1 LTLNASIK
9 FQCCENIPEQITEI
23 LSTGRNSRYYALRE
37 KLRTRTTNRCLNSE
51 KRDRPGIIPKG
62 IGTQDFICMVT
73 LATLQIQFADSS
85 VSSITYETT
94 SSLNLCDSSEMQAL
108 ATQAR
113 VGLRLQIQPLPNRSL
128 GAVQVVLCEDD
139 YPGWMDLQDLD
150 KIQPA
155 ATPYHPPSPSLAE
168 IQAQIPNAIA
178 FAQAAMTQPNI
189 YLWGGTIGPN
199 YDCSGLVQ
207 HAFSTQGIWLPRDA
221 YQQESFVQPITNPGD
236 RPKDFQA
243 VLEPGDLIF
252 FGTPVKAT
260 HVAIYLGNG
269 TYIHSSGKD
278 QGRNGIGIDTLTAD
292 ADLVS
297 CNYYTQVRGAGRV
310 VQSYQPGDKPW
321 TKTMP

>member
-1 LTLNASIK
+1 
-9 FQCCENIPEQITEI
+9 
-23 LSTGRNSRYYALRE
+23 
-37 KLRTRTTNRCLNSE
+37 
-51 KRDRPGIIPKG
+51 
-62 IGTQDFICMVT
+62 MVT
-73 LATLQIQFADSS
+73 LEQIQFADLSA
-85 VSSITYETT
+85 SSITYETT
-94 SSLNLCDSSEMQAL
+94 SPLNLYDSSEMKAL

-113 VGLRLQIQPLPNRSL
+113 ISLRLQVQPFLEKPL
-128 GAVQVVLCEDD
+128 GAIQVVLCEDD
-139 YPGWMDLQDLD
+139 YPGWIDLQDLD

-155 ATPYHPPSPSLAE
+155 ATPYRPPNPSLSE

-178 FAQAAMTQPNI
+178 FAQAAMTQPNH

-221 YQQESFVQPITNPGD
+221 YQQESFVQPLQNPGD
-236 RPKDFQA
+236 RPKDLLA
-243 VLEPGDLIF
+243 VLQPGNLIF

-278 QGRNGIGIDTLTAD
+278 QGRNGIGIDALTTD

-297 CNYYTQVRGAGRV
+297 RNYYAQVRGAGRV
-310 VQSYQPGDKPW
+310 VQSYHPGDKPW
-321 TKTMP
+321 TRTVP